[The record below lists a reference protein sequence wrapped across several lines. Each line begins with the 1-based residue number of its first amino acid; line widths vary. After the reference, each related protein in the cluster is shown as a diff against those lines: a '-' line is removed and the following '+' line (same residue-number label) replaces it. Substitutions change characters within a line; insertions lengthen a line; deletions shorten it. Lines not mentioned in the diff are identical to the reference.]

1 MREYV
6 AGERRCPG
14 QERQPAVESE
24 RFDAHD
30 RVMPPIGTAISKPPG
45 ASHGVRAH
53 AMSHSELEKATK
65 GTFGRHSNNE
75 ALQNPNFRVG
85 LHDPDKFDDRLTR
98 HQAIRVKR

>member
-1 MREYV
+1 
-6 AGERRCPG
+6 
-14 QERQPAVESE
+14 
-24 RFDAHD
+24 
-30 RVMPPIGTAISKPPG
+30 
-45 ASHGVRAH
+45 
-53 AMSHSELEKATK
+53 MSHSELEKTTK